1 MLAPDY
7 QEFANSRVT
16 EYPWQY
22 RDLRFHRRI
31 ISRNRRNVARLS
43 RRKSGT
49 KAELSSRTATK
60 KDRFGTFPPSSN
72 R

>member
-22 RDLRFHRRI
+22 RDLRFHR
-31 ISRNRRNVARLS
+31 
-43 RRKSGT
+43 
-49 KAELSSRTATK
+49 
-60 KDRFGTFPPSSN
+60 
-72 R
+72 